1 MGVSRRFATTKG
13 GATLPVLGDL
23 LAKTRV
29 LGRCTPQECV
39 LVVLLLAY
47 LGSYFS
53 WISVMG
59 GMPGCPPIVVDGVLL
74 PGRTFLLVSEPCFSS
89 TNTVAIL
96 YVKVHESSHEFTY
109 FNFFNFLGALFK
121 HIC

>member
-1 MGVSRRFATTKG
+1 VGFVGYGLWFCLTDVELRMGVSRRFATTKG

-74 PGRTFLLVSEPCFSS
+74 PSRTFLLVSKLCFSS

-96 YVKVHESSHEFTY
+96 YVKVHEFT
-109 FNFFNFLGALFK
+109 
-121 HIC
+121 